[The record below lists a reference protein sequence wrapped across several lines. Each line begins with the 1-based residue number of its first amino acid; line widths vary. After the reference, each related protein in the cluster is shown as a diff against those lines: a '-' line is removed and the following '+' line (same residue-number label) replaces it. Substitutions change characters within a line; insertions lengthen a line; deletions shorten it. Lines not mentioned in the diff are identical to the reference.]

1 MTVTGRHAEW
11 LTPDEAARAEEAAP
25 AEEATLGGEATLAD
39 EAALADDPFADD
51 LNEQLAARAPRR
63 LANRTTIALAGLVL
77 AVGGFVA
84 GAQVE
89 KHFGHV
95 GTPAT
100 AFPTA
105 IPTGFR
111 GGGTGGGGTGGGG
124 TGGGGSTTGT
134 VKLVDG
140 TTVYITTANGDVI
153 TVRTNGST
161 TITQPGSV
169 TDLPVGSTVTVTGP
183 AASDGTITA
192 SRIAKNK

>member
-1 MTVTGRHAEW
+1 MTATGRHAEW
-11 LTPDEAARAEEAAP
+11 LTPDEAALAEGAVL
-25 AEEATLGGEATLAD
+25 AE

-51 LNEQLAARAPRR
+51 LTEQLAARGPRR
-63 LANRTTIALAGLVL
+63 LANKTTVVLAGLVL
-77 AVGGFVA
+77 TVGGFVA

-95 GTPAT
+95 GTPAS

-105 IPTGFR
+105 IPSGFR
-111 GGGTGGGGTGGGG
+111 AGGGGGGTGGGG
-124 TGGGGSTTGT
+124 AGGTSTTGT

-161 TITQPGSV
+161 TVTQPGSV
-169 TDLPVGSTVTVTGP
+169 TDLQVGATVTVTGP
-183 AASDGTITA
+183 AAGDGTITA